1 MFRWRCPA
9 EPLPFRVKILLIL
22 NIFARFPALNGL
34 CLLLIQEKNMNVNGP
49 DEAGLA
55 LVIGAGG
62 GLGAALVAGLLQP
75 GPRGQA
81 APAVLA
87 LGRLTTPVLDY
98 ADEATLAGAARW
110 LADEVDARRMPLRT
124 LIVASGYLHGVIPG
138 QPGDRPAQPERSG
151 SHLDPA
157 YLAHCFAVNAIGPAL
172 VVKHFFPLLARTGP
186 CVAGFISAKVGSIGD
201 NALGGWYGY
210 RASKAALN
218 QIVRTAAIEL
228 ARRNR
233 RAVCVALHPG
243 TVDTPLSQPFA
254 KAGLTVRSPSVAA
267 GELLAVLHGLT
278 PAQSGGFFDYRGQ
291 ALPW

>member
-1 MFRWRCPA
+1 MK
-9 EPLPFRVKILLIL
+9 PLQTLQPGV
-22 NIFARFPALNGL
+22 
-34 CLLLIQEKNMNVNGP
+34 
-49 DEAGLA
+49 A

-62 GLGAALVAGLLQP
+62 GLGAALVTGLRQS
-75 GPRGQA
+75 GPQDQTAPTVLGLGRHT
-81 APAVLA
+81 APA
-87 LGRLTTPVLDY
+87 LDY
-98 ADEATLAGAARW
+98 ADEASLAAAALW
-110 LADEVDARRMPLRT
+110 VAAECAAQAQPLRT
-124 LIVASGYLHGVIPG
+124 LIVASGFLHGVIPG
-138 QPGDRPAQPERSG
+138 QPDDRPAQPERSWAQ
-151 SHLDPA
+151 LDPA

-172 VVKHFFPLLARTGP
+172 VIKHFFPLLARTGP

-233 RAVCVALHPG
+233 QAVCVALHPG

-254 KAGLTVRSPSVAA
+254 KAGLTVRPPDVAA
-267 GELLAVLHGLT
+267 GELLAVLRGLT
-278 PAQSGGFFDYRGQ
+278 ATQNGGFFDYRGQ

>member
-1 MFRWRCPA
+1 MIVN
-9 EPLPFRVKILLIL
+9 EP
-22 NIFARFPALNGL
+22 G
-34 CLLLIQEKNMNVNGP
+34 
-49 DEAGLA
+49 EAGLA

-62 GLGAALVAGLLQP
+62 GLGAALLKDLRQP
-75 GPRGQA
+75 GPQRQA
-81 APAVLA
+81 APTALA
-87 LGRLTTPVLDY
+87 LGRHTTPVLDY
-98 ADEATLAGAARW
+98 ADEATLAAAAQW
-110 LADEVDARRMPLRT
+110 VADVCAAQAQPLRT
-124 LIVASGYLHGVIPG
+124 LIVASGFLHGAIPG
-138 QPGDRPAQPERSG
+138 QPGDQPAQPERSW
-151 SHLDPA
+151 SQLDPA
-157 YLAHCFAVNAIGPAL
+157 WLAHCFAVNAIGPAL

-233 RAVCVALHPG
+233 QAVCVALHPG

-254 KAGLTVRSPSVAA
+254 KAGLTVRPPAVAA
-267 GELLAVLHGLT
+267 RELLAVLGGLT